1 MITRLLIYCGIT
13 LGIIATCWY
22 AATNNTAARTQPHSV
37 LTRIVPIT
45 LEDTLVFPT
54 NHSVIPLDPA
64 QDYRWQ
70 SITLPP
76 TWPIQQYYI
85 ELWDANNKPVP
96 GFAAQRLDNHTIDI
110 STIDASLTP
119 ALRVVIFQPPG
130 SSDPPPDYAVYIN
143 YEEFPNRRLFVLF
156 GLAAWLGVTLLMWTL
171 LQRTELK
178 KYPSALAQLLHGQFI
193 SPYFATLS
201 TVLFA
206 GMFGAV
212 LGSFIGGRQIVYV
225 LIKLPF
231 LMGGAL
237 IISFSTL
244 LLLSWLTG
252 VKATLKEI
260 WRVALNLLAITAIGL
275 CSLTPILGFYII
287 YPLNHDQVLVATIS
301 FFLGAG
307 LLALLSLYRWQHKL
321 ILPVVWLVIYGIVFM
336 QLGWLLRPWVG
347 VIDPVHNTVPI
358 ARANSGNVFIELIH
372 AVERTNSP

>member
-1 MITRLLIYCGIT
+1 MYISVS
-13 LGIIATCWY
+13 LGIILACWY
-22 AATNNTAARTQPHSV
+22 AATNDSAKRTQTHNV

-45 LEDTLVFPT
+45 LEDTPVFPT

-64 QDYRWQ
+64 QDYRWH

-76 TWPIQQYYI
+76 NWPIRQYYI

-96 GFAAQRLDNHTIDI
+96 GFTAKRLDNHTIDI
-110 STIDASLTP
+110 TTIDASLTP

-130 SSDPPPDYAVYIN
+130 SANPPPDYAVYIN
-143 YEEFPNRRLFVLF
+143 YEEFPNRRLFVLV

-171 LQRTELK
+171 QKGAELA
-178 KYPSALAQLLHGQFI
+178 KYPSALVQILHGQFI
-193 SPYFATLS
+193 SPYFATIS

-206 GMFGAV
+206 GIFGAV

-275 CSLTPILGFYII
+275 CSLTPILAFYII
-287 YPLNHDQVLVATIS
+287 YPLNHDQVLVATIG

-307 LLALLSLYRWQHKL
+307 MLALLSLYRWQRKL
-321 ILPVVWLVIYGIVFM
+321 ILPVVWLVIYGMVFI

-347 VIDPVHNTVPI
+347 VIDPVHDTVPI
-358 ARANSGNVFIELIH
+358 ARANSGNVFSAI
-372 AVERTNSP
+372 VETIIRLD